1 MITHQP
7 RESGLT
13 KQFSSRIVVLIDS
26 AARKPRKETKFRR
39 QRERGESIV
48 KPGWSQSLSFDL
60 FSDVI
65 IGQDHQW
72 HRGQHAGAFPV
83 RRG

>member
-7 RESGLT
+7 RKSGLT

-26 AARKPRKETKFRR
+26 AAQKPRKETKFRR
-39 QRERGESIV
+39 HRERGESIV
-48 KPGWSQSLSFDL
+48 KPGSPQSLSFDL

-65 IGQDHQW
+65 IGQHHQW
-72 HRGQHAGAFPV
+72 H
-83 RRG
+83 